1 MTTTLLETR
10 ELIKQRKA
18 FLFDFD
24 GTLANLDKLNVD
36 SFKILIQKEFN
47 LEFTRE
53 DFMKYVSGR
62 GSKDGL
68 KMYLDSKDIEDYD
81 VEDLSKKYNQTK
93 RELIDEHLEE
103 EVFLI
108 PGLESFLKYLK
119 ENNKRMVVVTS
130 SSYDYVKQVLTYFK
144 LFDYFEKVYDRG
156 TVEKSKPHP
165 EMFLQ
170 AIEYTGLKTDECIAF
185 EDSLFG
191 LRSAKAA
198 ELFTVGILN
207 EGWNEE
213 FVYELSDITISSYEE
228 LLS

>member
-10 ELIKQRKA
+10 EIIKQRKG

-36 SFKILIQKEFN
+36 SFKIVIQKEFD
-47 LEFTRE
+47 LDFTRE

-68 KMYLDSKDIEDYD
+68 KMYLDSKDIEEYD
-81 VEDLSKKYNQTK
+81 VDNLSKKYNQTK
-93 RELIDEHLEE
+93 RELINEHLEE

-108 PGLESFLKYLK
+108 PGLEPFLKYLK

-130 SSYDYVKQVLTYFK
+130 SSYDYVKQVLTHFK

-170 AIEYTGLKTDECIAF
+170 AIEYTELKTEECIAF

-207 EGWNEE
+207 DEWNDE
-213 FVYELSDITISSYEE
+213 FVYELSDITIESYEE